1 MSITVS
7 LREVVDEME
16 MLSDERS
23 TFLNR
28 KTGELISFSEEERD
42 TLEADPETLADWQ
55 REDLPKLREIDE
67 SGDYLE
73 LPTSFDTHE
82 YSIMERF
89 CQGIEDDQQRED
101 LLNAIRGPGAF
112 RRFKAAIHRF
122 RIEDDW
128 YRFRRQALERI
139 AVDWLD
145 DQQIRYKQ

>member
-16 MLSDERS
+16 MLSDER
-23 TFLNR
+23 TAFLNR

-73 LPTSFDTHE
+73 LPTSFDIHE

-89 CQGIEDDQQRED
+89 CQGIEDDQQRVD

>member
-16 MLSDERS
+16 MLSDER
-23 TFLNR
+23 TGFLNQ

-42 TLEADPETLADWQ
+42 TLEADPETLSDWQ

-73 LPTSFDTHE
+73 LPTSFDIHE

-89 CQGIEDDQQRED
+89 CQGIGDDQQRVE
-101 LLNAIRGPGAF
+101 LLNAIRGSGAF
-112 RRFKAAIHRF
+112 RHFKAAIHRF

-128 YRFRRQALERI
+128 HRFRRQALERI